1 MTAKTTDPPEVVL
14 ITGATGFLGAEVL
27 TRLLDRTG
35 GSLVALVLAR
45 DERAARHLAV
55 RAWWDR
61 PGLIGAIGDRIRL
74 VAGDVAE
81 PRLGLT
87 DDDWRA
93 LVTSVT
99 HIVHLAADLRLDA
112 GEEEEARTNVGGVTN
127 IIELARAARDH
138 HGLARLA
145 HVSTAYVAGL
155 RRGEIREDELRGTDG
170 FANVYE
176 RTKYEGECLVS
187 AARSELP
194 VTVMRPGMIVGDSR
208 TGAARTFNTV
218 YTPLRLYLTGRLP
231 ALPARPSLR
240 VNLIPVDWVADAIV
254 RLTFD
259 PAAEGATVH
268 LTAPHETL
276 PRADELLE
284 ATRTWAARAL
294 GVRLPRPLLI
304 PLPRRLAG
312 GPDGTLGLLLPYL
325 SRQQRFRRDTADRL
339 LGPGTPAWRDY
350 LPNLLADATARG
362 FMHRTGRTVHEQLL
376 ARLDDAH
383 RPVRYTDLVD
393 GIELEHDTAALR
405 MDMLAAAG
413 ALRHLGIGRGDR
425 VLVIGPNSTR
435 YLTALV
441 AIGLTGAVSVPV
453 HPLSPPAEIDRI
465 MADCDARLV
474 MAGTPAVL
482 DDLDRRRPDV
492 PLVSFCAGM
501 AGTGHCSLDWQGFLA
516 LGSGDPGPAVAPV
529 GPGDLATIHYTS
541 GTTGTAKG
549 VAFTHGQLTWMAA
562 TVAGL
567 LPWTARTSPAVY
579 LSLLPMSHVVEGI
592 LGTWAPYWLPAPV
605 RITFLDDV
613 RAVGRALP
621 LVRPTIFFCVPRLYE
636 KVWAALAATRPGH
649 RYLHDAGRVERALER
664 PVLRRV
670 LLRRAGLDRC
680 RMLIAGSAP
689 IDAGLLRGLDELG
702 VEVHNAYG
710 LTEAPLVTL
719 NRHGRNVIPT
729 AGEPLPGTTIRIA
742 DDGEILVRGPQVT
755 AGYVSKGAVRPLRDD
770 WLATGDL
777 GHLTDDG
784 FLVIDGRGKELL
796 RTAYGHYLDP
806 ARTEAMLRGLPG
818 VTEAL
823 VVGEG
828 RPYCAALLWTEDGQ
842 DGEAVADGIRV
853 LNAEL
858 ARPEQVR
865 RWTVLPDDLSIER
878 GDLTTSLKLR
888 RAAVTSRFRDDIEG
902 LYKPARVAAGAGR

>member
-1 MTAKTTDPPEVVL
+1 MTDKAAPEVVL
-14 ITGATGFLGAEVL
+14 VTGATGFLGTEVL
-27 TRLLDRTG
+27 ARLLERTG
-35 GSLVALVLAR
+35 GSLVVLVRAR
-45 DERAARHLAV
+45 DARAARHRAA
-55 RAWWDR
+55 RAWWER
-61 PGLIGAIGDRIRL
+61 PELLGAIGGRIRL

-81 PRLGLT
+81 PRLGLG

-93 LVTSVT
+93 LATSVT

-112 GEEEEARTNVGGVTN
+112 APADAARINVGGVASV
-127 IIELARAARDH
+127 IELARAARDH

-155 RRGEIREDELRGTDG
+155 RRGEIREDDLCGDEG
-170 FANVYE
+170 FANLYE
-176 RTKYEGECLVS
+176 QTKYEGECLVR

-218 YTPLRLYLTGRLP
+218 YTPLRLYLTGHLGV
-231 ALPARPSLR
+231 LPARSSLR
-240 VNLIPVDWVADAIV
+240 VNMIPVDWVADAIV

-268 LTAPHETL
+268 LTAPYETL
-276 PRADELLE
+276 PRAGELLE
-284 ATRTWAARAL
+284 ATRTWAAGAL
-294 GVRLPRPLLI
+294 GVRLPRPLVV
-304 PLPRRLAG
+304 PLPRRPLGRAG
-312 GPDGTLGLLLPYL
+312 GGGLGPTLPYL
-325 SRQQRFRRDTADRL
+325 AERHRFRRDTADRL
-339 LGPGTPAWRDY
+339 LGPATPTWRDY

-383 RPVRYTDLVD
+383 RPVRYTDLVE
-393 GIELEHDTAALR
+393 GIELERDTAELR
-405 MDMLAAAG
+405 LEMLAAAG
-413 ALRHLGIGRGDR
+413 ALRRLGIGPGDR
-425 VLVIGPNSTR
+425 VVVIGPNSTR
-435 YLTALV
+435 YLTAQV
-441 AIGLTGAVSVPV
+441 AIGLAGAVSVPV

-482 DDLDRRRPDV
+482 DDLDRRRPDM

-516 LGSGDPGPAVAPV
+516 LGAGHPGPAVAPV
-529 GPGDLATIHYTS
+529 EPGDLAAIHYTS

-549 VAFTHGQLTWMAA
+549 AAFTHGQLTWMAA

-579 LSLLPMSHVVEGI
+579 LSFLPMSHVVEGI
-592 LGTWAPYWLPAPV
+592 LGTWAPYWLPAPL
-605 RITFLDDV
+605 RITFLDDI
-613 RAVGRALP
+613 RAAGRALP
-621 LVRPTIFFCVPRLYE
+621 QVRPTIFFSVPRLYE
-636 KVWAALAATRPGH
+636 KAWAALAATPLGH
-649 RYLHDAGRVERALER
+649 RYLHEAGRLERACER

-680 RMLIAGSAP
+680 GMLIAGSAP
-689 IDAGLLRGLDELG
+689 IDAGLLRNLDELG
-702 VEVHNAYG
+702 VEVCNAYG
-710 LTEAPLVTL
+710 LTEAPLIAL
-719 NRHGRNVIPT
+719 NRHGRNLIPT
-729 AGEPLPGTTIRIA
+729 VGEPLPATTIRIA

-755 AGYVSKGAVRPLRDD
+755 AGYVSQGAVRPLGDD

-777 GHLTDDG
+777 GHLGPGGT
-784 FLVIDGRGKELL
+784 LQIDGRKKELL

-828 RPYCAALLWTEDGQ
+828 RPYCAALLWAGDGPDEDAIAG
-842 DGEAVADGIRV
+842 GIRA
-853 LNAEL
+853 LNAQL

-865 RWTVLPDDLSIER
+865 RWTALPDDLSIEH

-888 RAAVTSRFRDDIEG
+888 RAAVTSRFHDEIED
-902 LYKPARVAAGAGR
+902 LYQPERAEAGR